1 MTFKIRD
8 KSNLFM
14 KNYFKKN
21 VLSAKQVFDVLKDEK
36 QRSQFESRSGS
47 ACALRM
53 SVMRKWLLSKK
64 TKTGVSYST
73 AAGVWRWSIC
83 TADAKGNQQSFSV
96 TDIFWS
102 SSFWRRWISLLRA
115 HFLQESLRSTG
126 L

>member
-21 VLSAKQVFDVLKDEK
+21 VLSAKQVFDVVLKDEK

-47 ACALRM
+47 ACALKM

-73 AAGVWRWSIC
+73 AAGV
-83 TADAKGNQQSFSV
+83 
-96 TDIFWS
+96 
-102 SSFWRRWISLLRA
+102 
-115 HFLQESLRSTG
+115 
-126 L
+126 